1 MKPTL
6 NEEIGMSKQGIDY
19 VNSLEVKEP
28 KFEKPLIKLNIE
40 THDLHYEKIS
50 TSEILERQRIKRQG
64 RNALIFVL
72 IIIAIT
78 FITNY
83 FNK

>member
-6 NEEIGMSKQGIDY
+6 NEEIGMSKQGINY

-28 KFEKPLIKLNIE
+28 EFEKPLIDSYFEEHALN
-40 THDLHYEKIS
+40 YEKVS
-50 TSEILERQRIKRQG
+50 LSEIIERQRIKKQK
-64 RNALIFVL
+64 RNALICVL
-72 IIIAIT
+72 IIIALT